1 MTRVTV
7 LKLSSFPLNFSDG
20 DIEDE
25 VNDKKGVQNSKR
37 RTAHTVAEQKRRDA
51 IKVIRIT

>member
-7 LKLSSFPLNFSDG
+7 LRLSSFPLNFSDG

-37 RTAHTVAEQKRRDA
+37 RTAHTVAEEKRRDA